1 MVEDMKKY
9 IGKEVVIKS
18 LEVRGALSKIT
29 GAKIE
34 VKTESMGWRV
44 YKTGTGPNDNAVA
57 NGYVVFVD
65 PTLKEPFVK
74 DYEEYR
80 HSFIGQT
87 ESFEDDFFRYD

>member
-1 MVEDMKKY
+1 MVEDMNKY

-18 LEVRGALSKIT
+18 LNVCGHLTEIT

-44 YKTGTGPNDNAVA
+44 FMTGTGQGDNAIA
-57 NGYVVFVD
+57 NGYVVFAD
-65 PTLKEPFVK
+65 PSLTEPFIK

-80 HSFIGQT
+80 HTFRGQI
-87 ESFEDDFFRYD
+87 ESFADDFFRYD